1 MQERLSLAVE
11 RYDAGD
17 TTSELNVI
25 ASWVQDVRELFDLM
39 PAEGEEAAAN
49 VARRMAAVPQA
60 YRQLSQTLLGAARNG
75 RPPARLQVEE
85 VARQCA
91 AWSEPENSF
100 YCGLVQRLTGV
111 PDSLRGELD
120 AAARAATAATA
131 GLGAFLSAELLPLAR
146 EKDAC
151 GPEVY
156 ARASRSFLGAA
167 VDLQEAYAWS
177 WEEIA
182 RLRAE
187 LARVSSLI
195 KPGATREEAVA
206 ILDKDPARRIDG
218 RENFRAWM
226 QELADRTISQLHGT
240 HFDIP
245 EPAHRIEAMIAPADD
260 GGIYYTEPSEDWSR
274 PGRLWWSVPAGI
286 DTFSTWKEVTTVYH
300 EGVPGH
306 HLQISQ
312 VRAEQENL
320 NRWQRLMCWVSGYS
334 EGWATLRRTA
344 HGRARLPGRPG
355 ATLRDALRSADER
368 RDSSPGHRGAPGA
381 GDPQGHRLAGGRAV
395 ERRDR
400 TGVPA
405 GPLQLGR
412 EAAAL

>member
-1 MQERLSLAVE
+1 M
-11 RYDAGD
+11 
-17 TTSELNVI
+17 
-25 ASWVQDVRELFDLM
+25 DL
-39 PAEGEEAAAN
+39 
-49 VARRMAAVPQA
+49 
-60 YRQLSQTLLGAARNG
+60 
-75 RPPARLQVEE
+75 
-85 VARQCA
+85 
-91 AWSEPENSF
+91 
-100 YCGLVQRLTGV
+100 
-111 PDSLRGELD
+111 D
-120 AAARAATAATA
+120 
-131 GLGAFLSAELLPLAR
+131 
-146 EKDAC
+146 
-151 GPEVY
+151 
-156 ARASRSFLGAA
+156 
-167 VDLQEAYAWS
+167 EAYAWS

-226 QELADRTISQLHGT
+226 QELAERTISQLDGT

-320 NRWQRLMCWVSGYS
+320 NRWQRLMCWVSG
-334 EGWATLRRTA
+334 LQ
-344 HGRARLPGRPG
+344 
-355 ATLRDALRSADER
+355 
-368 RDSSPGHRGAPGA
+368 RG
-381 GDPQGHRLAGGRAV
+381 
-395 ERRDR
+395 
-400 TGVPA
+400 
-405 GPLQLGR
+405 LGEVR
-412 EAAAL
+412 

>member
-1 MQERLSLAVE
+1 MRGLGFAGMPSIDAIAAEYVDRAAALDPFQAALAGIDGHDHEVPDLSPDGFAERAGLERATLTALDAAEAPGHRDQAARAAMQERLSLAVE

-111 PDSLRGELD
+111 PDALRGELD

-167 VDLQEAYAWS
+167 VDLQEAG
-177 WEEIA
+177 
-182 RLRAE
+182 RH
-187 LARVSSLI
+187 
-195 KPGATREEAVA
+195 PGRGRG
-206 ILDKDPARRIDG
+206 DPG
-218 RENFRAWM
+218 
-226 QELADRTISQLHGT
+226 QG
-240 HFDIP
+240 P
-245 EPAHRIEAMIAPADD
+245 GPAHRRAGELPRVDA
-260 GGIYYTEPSEDWSR
+260 GT
-274 PGRLWWSVPAGI
+274 GRA
-286 DTFSTWKEVTTVYH
+286 
-300 EGVPGH
+300 H
-306 HLQISQ
+306 HL
-312 VRAEQENL
+312 
-320 NRWQRLMCWVSGYS
+320 
-334 EGWATLRRTA
+334 
-344 HGRARLPGRPG
+344 
-355 ATLRDALRSADER
+355 
-368 RDSSPGHRGAPGA
+368 
-381 GDPQGHRLAGGRAV
+381 
-395 ERRDR
+395 
-400 TGVPA
+400 
-405 GPLQLGR
+405 
-412 EAAAL
+412 AAARDPLRHPGTRAPDRGHDRPRR